1 MPTADWKR
9 ICCPID
15 FSDAS
20 RAAMEVAADL
30 ARRTGA
36 ELWLLHAYP
45 VPGYT
50 FPDGSVVA
58 SPKMLQDLADGAQRH
73 LDEWRTQAEGLGAPR
88 VETAKEAGEPAA
100 EIVAFARERGMDLLV
115 LGHARAHRA
124 RARAHGLHRGARRAK
139 GALPGPH
146 RAAAGGVAGP
156 GARSAA
162 IRRSRCAKIRASE
175 RRTRSAWAMRAER
188 TERELVLDAIAD
200 DGPAGRVLEGVQV
213 APAAVRAGELD
224 VHEPLSGHVLLDARA
239 PRERHAEERQPVV
252 DERPGRHRDRPGV
265 TMRKRRNPGVMAS
278 RLCASAKN
286 ANTSSRLRDV
296 LRTLQTRGGH
306 DASRDACRRRPAGRA
321 RFAGAAGRS

>member
-73 LDEWRTQAEGLGAPR
+73 LDEWRAAAEGLGAPR

-100 EIVAFARERGMDLLV
+100 EIVAFARERGVDLLV
-115 LGHARAHRA
+115 LGTHGRTGLEHALM
-124 RARAHGLHRGARRAK
+124 G
-139 GALPGPH
+139 
-146 RAAAGGVAGP
+146 
-156 GARSAA
+156 S
-162 IRRSRCAKIRASE
+162 I
-175 RRTRSAWAMRAER
+175 AER
-188 TERELVLDAIAD
+188 VVRKAHCPVLTVRPP
-200 DGPAGRVLEGVQV
+200 PA
-213 APAAVRAGELD
+213 
-224 VHEPLSGHVLLDARA
+224 
-239 PRERHAEERQPVV
+239 
-252 DERPGRHRDRPGV
+252 
-265 TMRKRRNPGVMAS
+265 
-278 RLCASAKN
+278 
-286 ANTSSRLRDV
+286 
-296 LRTLQTRGGH
+296 
-306 DASRDACRRRPAGRA
+306 
-321 RFAGAAGRS
+321 